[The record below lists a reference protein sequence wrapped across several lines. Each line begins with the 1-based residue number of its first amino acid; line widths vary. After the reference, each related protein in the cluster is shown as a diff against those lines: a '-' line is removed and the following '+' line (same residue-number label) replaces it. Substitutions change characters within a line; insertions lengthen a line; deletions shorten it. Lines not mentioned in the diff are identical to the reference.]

1 MVNVMAVLAATEAE
15 AEAAGEISN
24 PILPVSNELFWG
36 AVCFFALWALMK
48 WVLLPPVLR
57 AMDARAEKVRADEA
71 AAEAARA
78 DAAAKMNEYQE
89 SLVSAKAEAVRVIE
103 DARTQADADRKRVM
117 AEAEAEAAA
126 VRAAAAA
133 EVTAAKQAARAQLR
147 DSVADIAVAAAGA
160 VVQKPLDR
168 SAQLDVI
175 EDYVNRAGSQ
185 N

>member
-1 MVNVMAVLAATEAE
+1 VVNVMAVLAATEAE
-15 AEAAGEISN
+15 GEAAEISN

-36 AVCFFALWALMK
+36 AVTFFTLWALMK

-57 AMDARAEKVRADEA
+57 AMDARADKIRADEA
-71 AAEAARA
+71 AAEAARLEA
-78 DAAAKMNEYQE
+78 SAKVAEYNE
-89 SLVSAKAEAVRVIE
+89 SLASAKAEAVRLIE
-103 DARTQADADRKRVM
+103 DARAQADADRKRVM
-117 AEAEAEAAA
+117 AEAEADAAA
-126 VRAAAAA
+126 VRAEAAA
-133 EVTAAKQAARAQLR
+133 EVTAAKEAARAQLR

-168 SAQLDVI
+168 NAQLDVI